1 MQTSKKVKRLRVL
14 SSILS
19 QEFQLGLNDQSVEL
33 GLDNLL
39 SNSYK
44 DMLWIRDVYP
54 MKSRN
59 YKNLGVG
66 ERHIWVKNL
75 ISKISYEIKIIE
87 EKISNELLV
96 KNLPLENTIE
106 TNESTINNSIKNKHT
121 QYFNDT
127 GKKYDKV
134 SEIMDNANSLV
145 KLIEKDTVEIIEL
158 ESKKINNQIEN
169 EILNKAV
176 KLAEHE
182 LSSDFD
188 ESKDTQIIKSFLGEV
203 RNDVVGNN

>member
-1 MQTSKKVKRLRVL
+1 MAQEIDLLGQLKFA
-14 SSILS
+14 S
-19 QEFQLGLNDQSVEL
+19 QH
-33 GLDNLL
+33 LL
-39 SNSYK
+39 
-44 DMLWIRDVYP
+44 
-54 MKSRN
+54 
-59 YKNLGVG
+59 NLGVFIG
-66 ERHIWVKNL
+66 ILYYFLRKPVSSFFVARSQKIESSINSAKDIIETAQKVYDENSTKF
-75 ISKISYEIKIIE
+75 SKIDT
-87 EKISNELLV
+87 ELSELR
-96 KNLPLENTIE
+96 
-106 TNESTINNSIKNKHT
+106 NNSNKVDE
-121 QYFNDT
+121 N
-127 GKKYDKV
+127 KV

-158 ESKKINNQIEN
+158 ESKKINNQIED

>member
-1 MQTSKKVKRLRVL
+1 MAQEIDLLGQLKFASQHLLNLAVFIGILYYFLRKPVSSFFVARSQKIE
-14 SSILS
+14 SSI
-19 QEFQLGLNDQSVEL
+19 
-33 GLDNLL
+33 
-39 SNSYK
+39 NSAK
-44 DMLWIRDVYP
+44 DIIETAQKVYDENST
-54 MKSRN
+54 KF
-59 YKNLGVG
+59 
-66 ERHIWVKNL
+66 
-75 ISKISYEIKIIE
+75 SKIDTD
-87 EKISNELLV
+87 ISELR
-96 KNLPLENTIE
+96 
-106 TNESTINNSIKNKHT
+106 NNSNKV
-121 QYFNDT
+121 
-127 GKKYDKV
+127 YDNKD

-158 ESKKINNQIEN
+158 ESKKINNQIED

>member
-1 MQTSKKVKRLRVL
+1 MAQEIDLFGQLKFASQHLLNLAVFIGILYYFLRKPVSSFFVARSQKIE
-14 SSILS
+14 SSI
-19 QEFQLGLNDQSVEL
+19 
-33 GLDNLL
+33 
-39 SNSYK
+39 NSAK
-44 DMLWIRDVYP
+44 DIIETAQKVYDENST
-54 MKSRN
+54 KF
-59 YKNLGVG
+59 
-66 ERHIWVKNL
+66 
-75 ISKISYEIKIIE
+75 SKIDTEI
-87 EKISNELLV
+87 SELR
-96 KNLPLENTIE
+96 
-106 TNESTINNSIKNKHT
+106 NNSNKVDE
-121 QYFNDT
+121 N
-127 GKKYDKV
+127 KV

-158 ESKKINNQIEN
+158 ESKKINNQIED